1 MVRINCHSAF
11 KHYEMFHNNCGGS
24 NYGSVFNTTYNIN
37 CGGHSGGFW
46 GGFGAGIG
54 NAFGSIFG
62 GMFGGGMGN
71 FGFGN
76 FGMGGFGMGGFG
88 MGGLTMPWFNS
99 MGNFGWGGGNAGS
112 VGNTNNNSG
121 SNSSNGV
128 NDKDN
133 ALIEA
138 FEKKVDKL
146 GAKNLDDAKALYKQ
160 IKEKYENPEDSTY
173 KNQNKL
179 AYGKLLDNIKA
190 KYPNE
195 TDWDAN
201 ADKDKKADND
211 GKAAPK
217 ASTTG
222 KQEVAAPSKVDKDAE
237 AKKAEEANAKE
248 NAQKIASA
256 GSLDDLSKLDYNKL
270 TPDENKKY
278 INKAIELAKSDAT
291 TPAALRNALK
301 GMPDEVRVKVKQSFY
316 ENGYSNIKENEIT
329 KELLSNLK
337 NVIDASE
344 IADFKNVTLGTP
356 KKDSNGKWTIPVKKY
371 EDDNGKVHNLNVPYV
386 QVEVV
391 DGEVIFHGK
400 QLTQKYV
407 LQTDGKDLHLMQYK
421 YHEGYGKGD
430 VVRNQ

>member
-1 MVRINCHSAF
+1 MVRINCHSGY

-76 FGMGGFGMGGFG
+76 FGMGGFGMGG
-88 MGGLTMPWFNS
+88 LTMPWFNS
-99 MGNFGWGGGNAGS
+99 MGNFGWGGGN
-112 VGNTNNNSG
+112 VGGANGTNSNNS

-190 KYPNE
+190 KYPNV
-195 TDWDAN
+195 TDWDAD

-222 KQEVAAPSKVDKDAE
+222 KQDVAAPSKVDKDAE

-248 NAQKIASA
+248 NAQKIARA
-256 GSLDDLSKLDYNKL
+256 GSLDELSKLDYNKL
-270 TPDENKKY
+270 TPDEKIKY

-316 ENGYSNIKENEIT
+316 EAGYSNVKESEIT
-329 KELLSNLK
+329 AELLGKLQD
-337 NVIDASE
+337 VIDASK

-356 KKDSNGKWTIPVKKY
+356 KKDSNGKWTIPVETYK
-371 EDDNGKVHNLNVPYV
+371 DDAGKTHNLNVSYV

-430 VVRNQ
+430 VTSQNK

>member
-76 FGMGGFGMGGFG
+76 FGMGGFGMGG
-88 MGGLTMPWFNS
+88 LTMPWFNS
-99 MGNFGWGGGNAGS
+99 MGNFGWGGGN
-112 VGNTNNNSG
+112 VGGANGTNSNNS

-291 TPAALRNALK
+291 TPAALRKALE

>member
-1 MVRINCHSAF
+1 MVRINCHSRY

-76 FGMGGFGMGGFG
+76 FGMGGFGNFG

-99 MGNFGWGGGNAGS
+99 MGNFGWGGGN
-112 VGNTNNNSG
+112 VGGANGTNSNNS

-138 FEKKVDKL
+138 FEKKVNKL
-146 GAKNLDDAKALYKQ
+146 GAKNIDDAKALYKQ
-160 IKEKYENPEDSTY
+160 IKEKYEKPEDDTY

-195 TDWDAN
+195 TDWDAD
-201 ADKDKKADND
+201 AEKDKKTDND

-217 ASTTG
+217 ASTTS
-222 KQEVAAPSKVDKDAE
+222 KQEVVAPAKAEKDAG
-237 AKKAEEANAKE
+237 AVKAEEAITN
-248 NAQKIASA
+248 A
-256 GSLDDLSKLDYNKL
+256 GSLDALSKVDYNKL
-270 TPDENKKY
+270 TPEEKEKY
-278 INKAIELAKSDAT
+278 INKAIELAKSNDT
-291 TPAALRNALK
+291 TPAALRQALK

-316 ENGYSNIKENEIT
+316 EKGYSNIKENEIT

-344 IADFKNVTLGTP
+344 IADFKNVTLGVP
-356 KKDSNGKWTIPVKKY
+356 QKDLNNKWTIPVKKY
-371 EDDNGKVHNLNVPYV
+371 EDDNGKVHNLNVSYV
-386 QVEVV
+386 QVKVV

-407 LQTDGKDLHLMQYK
+407 LQTDGTNLHLMQYK

-430 VVRNQ
+430 VTSKK

>member
-54 NAFGSIFG
+54 NALGSIFG

-71 FGFGN
+71 FGFG
-76 FGMGGFGMGGFG
+76 GFGMGGFG
-88 MGGLTMPWFNS
+88 GFGMGCLTMPWFNN

-146 GAKNLDDAKALYKQ
+146 GAKNLDAAKALYKQ
-160 IKEKYENPEDSTY
+160 IKEKYENPEDPTY

-195 TDWDAN
+195 TDWDAD
-201 ADKDKKADND
+201 ADKDKKTEND
-211 GKAAPK
+211 IKAAPK
-217 ASTTG
+217 APTTN
-222 KQEVAAPSKVDKDAE
+222 KQEVAAPSKADKDAE
-237 AKKAEEANAKE
+237 AKKAEEANSKE
-248 NAQKIASA
+248 NAQKIANA
-256 GSLDDLSKLDYNKL
+256 ASLDDLSKVDYSKL
-270 TPDENKKY
+270 TPEEKNTY

-291 TPAALRNALK
+291 TPAALREALK

-316 ENGYSNIKENEIT
+316 KDGFSNVEIKDLNAET
-329 KELLSNLK
+329 LK
-337 NVIDASE
+337 NLIEVIDFSDAIS
-344 IADFKNVTLGTP
+344 DFKNIKIGNPTKSGDNL
-356 KKDSNGKWTIPVKKY
+356 WTIPMTSK
-371 EDDNGKVHNLNVPYV
+371 NGGTHVNYI
-386 QVEVV
+386 QVSINPE
-391 DGEVIFHGK
+391 DGEIIFHGK
-400 QLTQKYV
+400 QDNQKYV
-407 LQTDGKDLHLMQYK
+407 LQKDTNNKLHLMQYK
-421 YHEGYGKGD
+421 YHEGYDEAD
-430 VVRNQ
+430 VKAK

>member
-11 KHYEMFHNNCGGS
+11 KHYEMFHNSCSGGS

-37 CGGHSGGFW
+37 CGGHGGGFW
-46 GGFGAGIG
+46 GGFGAGLG
-54 NAFGSIFG
+54 NAFGNIFG
-62 GMFGGGMGN
+62 GMFGGGMSN

-76 FGMGGFGMGGFG
+76 FGMGGFG

-190 KYPNE
+190 KYPNV
-195 TDWDAN
+195 TDWDADAGKDKKTEKDGEVAPKTPTTDKQKVTDPTVQGTDPDKQAEAEKAKKAAEEAAQKLKN
-201 ADKDKKADND
+201 ANSMNDLLGVDYDKLSDADKDNYMQKMRAYVDAMSPDELKAKLDSLSDTQRNLVL
-211 GKAAPK
+211 KAIYN
-217 ASTTG
+217 G
-222 KQEVAAPSKVDKDAE
+222 AE
-237 AKKAEEANAKE
+237 NVTEANFNELVKKGAK
-248 NAQKIASA
+248 I
-256 GSLDDLSKLDYNKL
+256 
-270 TPDENKKY
+270 
-278 INKAIELAKSDAT
+278 
-291 TPAALRNALK
+291 
-301 GMPDEVRVKVKQSFY
+301 
-316 ENGYSNIKENEIT
+316 
-329 KELLSNLK
+329 
-337 NVIDASE
+337 NVIDHSDKDDFINATITDVSGSTITIVTEHKTLKISYNKGAS
-344 IADFKNVTLGTP
+344 
-356 KKDSNGKWTIPVKKY
+356 KY
-371 EDDNGKVHNLNVPYV
+371 
-386 QVEVV
+386 
-391 DGEVIFHGK
+391 GEMIFHGAK
-400 QLTQKYV
+400 GETQKYALQIKNGV
-407 LQTDGKDLHLMQYK
+407 LYLNQYK
-421 YHEGYGKGD
+421 HHDGYD
-430 VVRNQ
+430 VADIDKNNRKNHINK

>member
-1 MVRINCHSAF
+1 MVRINCHSGY
-11 KHYEMFHNNCGGS
+11 KHYEMFHNDCGGS

-76 FGMGGFGMGGFG
+76 FGMGGFGNFG

-99 MGNFGWGGGNAGS
+99 MGNFGWGGGN
-112 VGNTNNNSG
+112 VGGANGTNSNNS

-138 FEKKVDKL
+138 FEKKVNKL
-146 GAKNLDDAKALYKQ
+146 GAKNIDDAKALYKQ
-160 IKEKYENPEDSTY
+160 IKEKYEKPEDDTY

-195 TDWDAN
+195 TDWDAD
-201 ADKDKKADND
+201 AEKDKKTDND

-222 KQEVAAPSKVDKDAE
+222 KQEVIAPPKADKDAE
-237 AKKAEEANAKE
+237 AKKAEEAKANE
-248 NAQKIASA
+248 NAQKIANA
-256 GSLDDLSKLDYNKL
+256 GSLDDLSKVDYNKL
-270 TPDENKKY
+270 TPEEKAKY
-278 INKAIELAKSDAT
+278 INKAIELAKSNAT
-291 TPAALRNALK
+291 TPAALRQALK

-316 ENGYSNIKENEIT
+316 EAGYSNVKESEIT
-329 KELLSNLK
+329 AELLGKLQD
-337 NVIDASE
+337 VIDASK

-356 KKDSNGKWTIPVKKY
+356 KKDSNGKWTIPVETYK
-371 EDDNGKVHNLNVPYV
+371 DDAGKTHRLGVSYV
-386 QVEVV
+386 QVEAV

-430 VVRNQ
+430 VTSQNK